1 MGNIGIKFQSI
12 SDQSIYRVVDQ
23 TNHHFIL
30 RNDKVV
36 KKVTA
41 QELINKYIKIIPDAF
56 LNVLLCTDIDDV
68 YVCVNRASE
77 IANGNN
83 VPDLILR
90 QNIPNQYN
98 IDPSVMMLGDCITK
112 YNNIRNSLLVT
123 NMQCKN
129 IIYSYTIALYI
140 NDKLDDIFELI
151 PEKVLTKINNH
162 LVKIKKEKLK
172 QPNIE
177 GCEEDLKTLMSKLNF
192 TQRYREIFSI
202 FPIGWTIDIGNY
214 NSEGDII
221 LTDMQKKLIA
231 DIIGENINITRIIKY
246 DSDIDIE
253 EINKSTL
260 WLSDSTDTIYIV
272 DCK

>member
-56 LNVLLCTDIDDV
+56 MNVLLCTDIDDV

-98 IDPSVMMLGDCITK
+98 IDPSVMVLGDCITK

-129 IIYSYTIALYI
+129 IIYSCTIALYI

-151 PEKVLTKINNH
+151 PEKALTRINNH
-162 LVKIKKEKLK
+162 LAKIKKEKSK
-172 QPNIE
+172 QPNIK

-192 TQRYREIFSI
+192 TKRYREIFSI

-214 NSEGDII
+214 DSEGDII

-231 DIIGENINITRIIKY
+231 DIIGENINIAGIIKY

>member
-56 LNVLLCTDIDDV
+56 MNVLLCTDIDDV

-98 IDPSVMMLGDCITK
+98 IDPSE
-112 YNNIRNSLLVT
+112 S
-123 NMQCKN
+123 
-129 IIYSYTIALYI
+129 
-140 NDKLDDIFELI
+140 
-151 PEKVLTKINNH
+151 
-162 LVKIKKEKLK
+162 K
-172 QPNIE
+172 QPNIK

-192 TQRYREIFSI
+192 TKRYREIFSI

-214 NSEGDII
+214 DSEGDII

-231 DIIGENINITRIIKY
+231 DIIGENINIAGIIKY